1 MKIQVLLTAA
11 LLAAGSLAQAQLSIP
26 TTGVPVV
33 VNFTGFDG
41 GGFDAAP
48 TAGKLDADNW
58 ALTGMSDGD
67 RTFGDVDTIFG
78 TDFAK
83 GVTTGDI
90 FSGGLYAFDN
100 GGNIAALIQPTSTD
114 FTPGS
119 LTLRLQNNTGG
130 NVGQLAVAYD
140 LIVLN
145 NEDRGNSFNFSFSTD
160 NITYTPVSALDYT
173 SVELQDA
180 GAAVTIPRST
190 TLTGL
195 AVLNGGFIYLR
206 WSGDDVNGGGS
217 RDEFALDNISATAT
231 AGGAVSA
238 FNLGAG
244 ALTVNEGVGSATL
257 ALTLSTSATCS
268 VDVLIADGSAVN
280 GTDYTAP
287 ASSTRNFTAGGA
299 TSVNLN
305 IPINNDVLLEGNETF
320 TITLSNPTG
329 TCILG
334 AVSIATVTIEDNDNA
349 VVGEC
354 ANLYFSEYLEGSSN
368 NKAFEIYNP
377 TSAAVDLSA
386 YSVQAFNNGGTTPTN
401 SLVLSG
407 ILAAGDV
414 YVIANPSADAA
425 ILAVADVTSTVTF
438 INGDDAVILLNGG
451 DTIDAIGIVGI
462 DPGTNWAVGT
472 GFTSENTLVRKP
484 EVNAGQNNWTIGA
497 TEWLV
502 FAADDFSF
510 LGSHTADPCEVA
522 CNSANLPSNQTHVNL
537 ATRVE
542 LNWDPI
548 PGAVGCQVNGKRLPT
563 GPQPSVNVLSAPY
576 NSTNV
581 PYAIAGAGTTWTWRV
596 RCACSITPLDV
607 SAFSAYGDTFSIPV
621 AREMAQLEG
630 LTVYPNP
637 ATDLLLLNFSNNQ
650 DETLSVEILDM
661 LGRVVLVQQNAVVSG
676 ANTIQLAVGSLE
688 PGTYFVRVGQTEA
701 QAFTVS
707 R

>member
-1 MKIQVLLTAA
+1 MKLQALLTAA
-11 LLAAGSLAQAQLSIP
+11 ILAAGSLAHSQLSIP

-33 VNFTGFDG
+33 VNFTGFTG
-41 GGFDAAP
+41 EGFDNTP
-48 TAGKLDADNW
+48 SAGKLDADNW

-67 RTFGDVDTIFG
+67 RTYGEVDTTFG
-78 TDFAK
+78 TDYAK

-90 FSGGLYAFDN
+90 TSGGLYAFDN
-100 GGNIAALIQPTSTD
+100 AGNTALLIQPTSSD
-114 FTPGS
+114 WTPGT

-130 NVGQLAVAYD
+130 SIGQLAVAYD

-145 NEDRGNSFNFSFSTD
+145 NEDRGNSFNFSYSTD
-160 NITYTPVSALDYT
+160 DITYIPVSALDYT
-173 SVELQDA
+173 SPELQDA

-206 WSGDDVNGGGS
+206 WNGDDVNGGGS
-217 RDEFALDNISATAT
+217 RDEFALDNISATAS
-231 AGGAVSA
+231 AGGSISA
-238 FNLGAG
+238 FNLSAG
-244 ALTVNEGVGSATL
+244 ALTVNEGAGTATV
-257 ALTLSTSATCS
+257 ALTLSASATCS
-268 VDVLIADGSAVN
+268 VDVLITDGTATN
-280 GTDYTAP
+280 GLDYTAP
-287 ASSTRNFTAGGA
+287 ASSTRNFTSGGS

-305 IPINNDVLLEGNETF
+305 IPIADDLLLEGDETF
-320 TITLSNPTG
+320 TISLANPTG

-377 TSAAVDLSA
+377 TGVAVDLSA
-386 YSVQAFNNGGTTPTN
+386 YSVQAFNNGATTPTN

-414 YVIANPSADAA
+414 YVIANPSADSA

-438 INGDDAVILLNGG
+438 INGDDAVILFNGG
-451 DTIDAIGIVGI
+451 DTIDAIGIVGV
-462 DPGTNWAVGT
+462 DPGINWPVGS

-510 LGSHTADPCEVA
+510 LGSHTADPCAVA
-522 CNSANLPSNQTHVNL
+522 CNSSNVPSNQTHVNL

-542 LNWDPI
+542 LGWDPI
-548 PGAVGCQVNGKRLPT
+548 PGAVGCQVQGKRLPT
-563 GPQPSVNVLSAPY
+563 GPQPSVNVLAAPY

-581 PYAIAGAGTTWTWRV
+581 PYAVAGAGTTWTWRV

-621 AREMAQLEG
+621 ARELAQLEG
-630 LTVYPNP
+630 LTLYPNP
-637 ATDLLLLNFSNNQ
+637 AVDMLMLSFDSQL
-650 DETLSVEILDM
+650 DETTSIEVLDM
-661 LGRVVLVQQNAVVSG
+661 LGRVVMVQQLPVTTG
-676 ANTIQLAVGSLE
+676 ANNAQVSVAGLE
-688 PGTYFVRVGQTEA
+688 NGTYFVRIGQTEA
-701 QAFTVS
+701 QAFTVT